1 MTIFSSGMNSPLV
14 VHGKC
19 KASPGG
25 QPPLII
31 AKRLSIAAQALLL
44 MLLIPLQSGCAAA
57 IAGERPSPF
66 GDRVL
71 RPALR
76 LAALMGL
83 PLPDLFRQQ
92 LT

>member
-1 MTIFSSGMNSPLV
+1 MTIFSSGMYSPLG
-14 VHGKC
+14 VHGKG

-25 QPPLII
+25 QPPLTI
-31 AKRLSIAAQALLL
+31 AKRLIIVAQALLL
-44 MLLIPLQSGCAAA
+44 ILLIHLQSGCAAF
-57 IAGERPSPF
+57 IAGQRPSPF

-71 RPALR
+71 RLALR

-83 PLPDLFRQQ
+83 PLPGLCRQL